1 MAYIKRA
8 AEDTLLRISKMFPV
22 LLLTGP
28 RQVGKTT
35 LLQRLAEMQRG
46 IGIERKYV
54 TLDDPD
60 VRYLA
65 KRDPALFLQ
74 RYSPPVLIDEIQ
86 YATELLPYIKMNVDR
101 SKRKGDFWI
110 TGSQAFRLMN
120 NVSESL
126 AGRVGIVNLLGLSD
140 AEIDQEPSEPFQT
153 DPAYLMNRLSQRTP
167 KGLNEIYRRIFKG
180 SMPELYADETVDW
193 ETYYRSYVDTYLQ
206 RDIRD
211 LAQVADEMQ
220 FFEFMTVV
228 AAHTSKPVVY
238 EQLAGAVGISA
249 PTAKKWLSILV
260 SSHVIALVQPYHNNA
275 LKRVVKMPLLH
286 VLDTGLAAYLL
297 KWGNP
302 EALEKGAMSGAFF
315 ESYVFSEIYKSYL
328 NAGKEP
334 PVFYYRDKDQK
345 EIDLLI
351 YQNGVLFPI
360 EIKKAAS
367 PGKAAIKNFNVLEA
381 VACEETF
388 GGMESLKVEIGTGSV
403 ICMAN
408 DLLPLDEKN
417 WYVPVWLI

>member
-1 MAYIKRA
+1 MPYIKRA
-8 AEDTLLRISKMFPV
+8 VEETIMQISKMFPV
-22 LLLTGP
+22 LLVTGP

-35 LLQRLAEMQRG
+35 LLQRLAEIQKES
-46 IGIERKYV
+46 GIERKYV

-65 KRDPALFLQ
+65 KHDPALFLQ
-74 RYSPPVLIDEIQ
+74 RYEPPILIDEIQ
-86 YATELLPYIKMNVDR
+86 YATELFSYIKMSVDR

-110 TGSQAFRLMN
+110 TGSQVFRLME

-140 AEIDQEPSEPFQT
+140 AEIYQVPNEPFST
-153 DPAYLMNRLSQRTP
+153 DAGRLMKRLSVTKPR
-167 KGLNEIYRRIFKG
+167 GLNEIYQRIFRG
-180 SMPELYADETVDW
+180 SMPELYADQNIDW

-220 FFEFMTVV
+220 FYNFMTIV
-228 AAHTSKPVVY
+228 AAQTSKPVVY
-238 EQLAGAVGISA
+238 EELANAAGISA

-260 SSHVIALVQPYHNNA
+260 SSHIVVLVQPYHNNA

-286 VLDTGLAAYLL
+286 FVDTGLAAYLL

-334 PVFYYRDKDQK
+334 PIFYYRDKDQK

-351 YQNGVLFPI
+351 YQNGVLSPV

-367 PGKAAIKNFNVLEA
+367 PGKAAIKNFRVLDP
-381 VACEETF
+381 VSMPETF
-388 GGMESLKVEIGTGSV
+388 NNLETLKVEIGTGSV
-403 ICMAN
+403 VCMAN
-408 DLLPLDEKN
+408 DLLPVNEKN